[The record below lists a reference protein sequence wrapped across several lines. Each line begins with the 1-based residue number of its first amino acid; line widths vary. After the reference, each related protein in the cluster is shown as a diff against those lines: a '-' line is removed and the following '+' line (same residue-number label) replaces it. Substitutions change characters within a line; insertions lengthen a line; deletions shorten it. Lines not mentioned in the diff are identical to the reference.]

1 MANKRFMLGMLVMVL
16 VFGMTVIGCEPEP
29 EPEPEPLPRFRQTI
43 TVMGIPGNRNGQ
55 TFTMGLL
62 YGSQQYASEEGI
74 ITGNNAE
81 AKFEVEK
88 LPVSGIFG
96 DDKAFY
102 LYLSLKIGNDTV
114 KVTSETLRFSIATEA
129 ADGWS
134 SWGSRSIL
142 YQDLFGGN

>member
-1 MANKRFMLGMLVMVL
+1 MLVMVL
-16 VFGMTVIGCEPEP
+16 AFGMSVVGCESEPEP
-29 EPEPEPLPRFRQTI
+29 EPEPTPKFWQTI
-43 TVMGIPGNRNGQ
+43 TVKEIPGNRNGQ
-55 TFTMGLL
+55 TFTMRLI

-74 ITGNNAE
+74 ITGNNASAE
-81 AKFEVEK
+81 FEVEK
-88 LPVSGIFG
+88 LPVSFIVG

-114 KVTSETLRFSIATEA
+114 KVSSEELRFSINTEA
-129 ADGWS
+129 SDGWS